1 MKLTKKSDIVRSVIG
16 IFLIIGGIG
25 GLTLSMVLSA
35 IIMILLGISLMPIFY
50 EKTGLKNMKKLQIII
65 PILFAI
71 ILMFSIQGESTSG
84 DIAQA
89 NSDNVQQATVST
101 NATSSNIEHKNENIE
116 NDINEKTENVN
127 EENKEKIAN
136 TNNIDTVT
144 NIQENNNSKNQT
156 NRKSE
161 STTIASDKKNV
172 STNTSSSKAGSNNS
186 SSKKESSSAVTS
198 KNNATGTVNNTKTDS
213 QTVYVTP
220 TGKRYHLISTCGGKN
235 SRAVSLS
242 QAKSMGLTPCK
253 KCAQ

>member
-1 MKLTKKSDIVRSVIG
+1 MKLTKKSDIARSVIG
-16 IFLIIGGIG
+16 IFFIIGGIG
-25 GLTLSMVLSA
+25 GLTLNMVLSA

-50 EKTGLKNMKKLQIII
+50 EKTGLKDMKKLQIIV
-65 PILFAI
+65 PILFAM
-71 ILMFSIQGESTSG
+71 ILMFSIQGESTS
-84 DIAQA
+84 DDLAQA

-101 NATSSNIEHKNENIE
+101 NATSSNIEYKNENIE
-116 NDINEKTENVN
+116 NNINIKNENVD

-136 TNNIDTVT
+136 TNNTETVV
-144 NIQENNNSKNQT
+144 NIQKNNNSKNQT
-156 NRKSE
+156 NSKNE
-161 STTIASDKKNV
+161 STTNASDKKNA
-172 STNTSSSKAGSNNS
+172 STNNSSSKVESNNS
-186 SSKKESSSAVTS
+186 SSKKESNSATTS
-198 KNNATGTVNNTKTDS
+198 KNNTTGTVNNAKTDS

>member
-1 MKLTKKSDIVRSVIG
+1 MKLTKKSDIARSVIG
-16 IFLIIGGIG
+16 IFFIIGGIG
-25 GLTLSMVLSA
+25 GLTLNMVLSA

-50 EKTGLKNMKKLQIII
+50 EKTGLKDMKKLQIIV
-65 PILFAI
+65 PILFAM
-71 ILMFSIQGESTSG
+71 ILMFSIQGESTN
-84 DIAQA
+84 DDLAQA

-101 NATSSNIEHKNENIE
+101 NATSSNIE
-116 NDINEKTENVN
+116 NDINKKNENVN
-127 EENKEKIAN
+127 EENKEKISN
-136 TNNIDTVT
+136 TNNTETVA

-161 STTIASDKKNV
+161 STTNASDKKNA
-172 STNTSSSKAGSNNS
+172 STNISSSKLESNNS
-186 SSKKESSSAVTS
+186 SSKKESNSATTS
-198 KNNATGTVNNTKTDS
+198 KNNTTGTVNNAKTDS

-235 SRAVSLS
+235 SRAVCLS